1 MQCSV
6 AVVVVVVVV
15 AVVVVVLVLVV
26 VVVVVV
32 YLSVCLQA
40 SKRSYSARLP
50 QFFNLTTSKTQQFS
64 ESSSIFEFDN
74 VKNEAILRDFLIFRS

>member
-1 MQCSV
+1 VQCSVAVVVEVV
-6 AVVVVVVVV
+6 AVVVVVVV
-15 AVVVVVLVLVV
+15 L

-64 ESSSIFEFDN
+64 ESSSIFEFDT
-74 VKNEAILRDFLIFRS
+74 VKNEAILQDFLIFRS

>member
-6 AVVVVVVVV
+6 AVVVEVV
-15 AVVVVVLVLVV
+15 AVVVVVVVL

-64 ESSSIFEFDN
+64 ESSSIFEFDT
-74 VKNEAILRDFLIFRS
+74 VKNEAILQDFLIFRS